1 MVVVVVVV
9 LVVGFGFGVGIFGD
23 GWDGSYD
30 CDDTSCCDGKIRKG
44 KISEGRPYDCTYSQ

>member
-1 MVVVVVVV
+1 VVVVVV